1 LSSPTDPIRV
11 VAVDDSAIFRRTL
24 AHLLEDEPEIKLVGI
39 AERGHS
45 ALELID
51 RHRPEVAVVDQR
63 MPGLSGADLTRRLR
77 SDFPQVAVIALTVS
91 EDQSDLADIL
101 RAGARGY
108 VLKSN
113 AASEIAPAVRAAAR
127 GESWLSPR
135 VAAKLIDSYAALPA
149 TAISSAVRGRDEL
162 TQRELTV
169 LAHLAQG
176 MTNRQIAE
184 ALGVS
189 EATVKSHVGHLMSK
203 LGVRNR
209 AEATAVAWRHGF
221 TAGAERG

>member
-1 LSSPTDPIRV
+1 
-11 VAVDDSAIFRRTL
+11 VAVDDSALFRRTI
-24 AHLLEDEPEIKLVGI
+24 AHLLERDPEIKLVGV
-39 AERGHS
+39 AERGH
-45 ALELID
+45 AAVELVG

-77 SDFPQVAVIALTVS
+77 SDFPEVAVIALTVS
-91 EDQSDLADIL
+91 EDESDLADIL

-113 AASEIAPAVRAAAR
+113 AASEIGPAIRAAAR
-127 GESWLSPR
+127 GDSWLSPR
-135 VAAKLIDSYAALPA
+135 VAAKLIDSYAALPT
-149 TAISSAVRGRDEL
+149 TAISSGVWGRDEL

-169 LAHLAQG
+169 LSHLAQG

-203 LGVRNR
+203 LGVANR
-209 AEATAVAWRHGF
+209 AEATAIAWRHGLAA
-221 TAGAERG
+221 AGDLRPD